1 MYKCSK
7 CGTLVLVI
15 AGKVI
20 KPCKCD
26 APVVAEMS
34 ASAKGVSS
42 VNKEKA
48 GDTWQDSATSKT
60 S

>member
-7 CGTLVLVI
+7 CGVPVLVI

-26 APVVAEMS
+26 APIVAEMS
-34 ASAKGVSS
+34 ASAKGISS
-42 VNKEKA
+42 VNKEKV
-48 GDTWQDSATSKT
+48 GDAWQDSTTSKT
-60 S
+60 